1 MNGTALGST
10 ATVTATA
17 RAGAEAERAR
27 LDAQRVERPR
37 ADMPRAATVSAP
49 AGSASWQSRRG
60 QIEAYFDRTA
70 ADTWARLT
78 SGAPVGRIRRTVR
91 AGRDAMRAQL
101 LAWLPMDLAGRRV
114 LDAGCGTGMLA
125 IEAARRGA
133 EVVAVDL
140 APTLVELGRDR
151 MPTDVR
157 EAIEWRAGDFL
168 DPALGTFDHVVAM
181 DSLIHYRLQDVLP
194 ALAGLAERTRG
205 SVVFTFAPSNWLL
218 ATMHAVGQWFPQG
231 HRSPSIEPVAPEKLR
246 AVLASDPRFA
256 GFAVGRTERVVNG
269 FYTSQ
274 AQELVRL

>member
-1 MNGTALGST
+1 MN
-10 ATVTATA
+10 TVAHESAAAVAA
-17 RAGAEAERAR
+17 RSRADAERAR
-27 LDAQRVERPR
+27 LDAERVERPR
-37 ADMPRAATVSAP
+37 ADMPRAATVAAA

-70 ADTWARLT
+70 VDTWARLT

-91 AGRDAMRAQL
+91 AGRDAMRGQL

-114 LDAGCGTGMLA
+114 LDAGCGTGLLA

-140 APTLVELGRDR
+140 APTLVELGRER
-151 MPTDVR
+151 MPADVR
-157 EAIEWRAGDFL
+157 GAIEWRAGDFL
-168 DPALGTFDHVVAM
+168 DASLGGFDHVVAM

-194 ALAGLAERTRG
+194 ALAGLAGRTRG
-205 SVVFTFAPSNWLL
+205 SLLFTFAPSNWLL
-218 ATMHAVGQWFPQG
+218 ASMHAVGQWFPQG

-246 AVLASDPRFA
+246 TALEREPRLAE
-256 GFAVGRTERVVNG
+256 FAVGRTQRVVSG

-274 AQELVRL
+274 AQELVRR